1 MPTKNGVIKEL
12 ELYMDFIPDGAT
24 GQLLK
29 DCYKLITKQG
39 KEIKELKRPNKQ
51 VKSKK
56 KS

>member
-12 ELYMDFIPDGAT
+12 ESYMDFIPDGAT

-29 DCYKLITKQG
+29 DCYKMITKQNR
-39 KEIKELKRPNKQ
+39 EISDLKRAKKQ
-51 VKSKK
+51 VKPKK

>member
-1 MPTKNGVIKEL
+1 MSTKNGVIKEL

-24 GQLLK
+24 GKLLK
-29 DCYKLITKQG
+29 DCYKLITKQN
-39 KEIKELKRPNKQ
+39 KELDDLKRTNRK

>member
-1 MPTKNGVIKEL
+1 MGIKSGVIKEL

-29 DCYKLITKQG
+29 DCYKLIIKQN
-39 KEIKELKRPNKQ
+39 KEINDLKRPKKQ